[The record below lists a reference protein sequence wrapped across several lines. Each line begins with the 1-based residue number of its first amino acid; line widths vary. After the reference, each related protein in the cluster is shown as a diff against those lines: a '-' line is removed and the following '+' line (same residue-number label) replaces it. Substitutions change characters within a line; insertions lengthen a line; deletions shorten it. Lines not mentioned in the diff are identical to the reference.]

1 MVKTR
6 LTAIVKK
13 PRKQK
18 PKNYKLTKVAKDLI
32 AKQIDPK
39 IENKQLLYHL
49 RPTSFNNAIAA
60 LGDFNRV
67 LPEFQQ
73 GVARDDRVG
82 SQIRLKSIVVRGWIT
97 IPSNDQIGSADR
109 AGICCRLMCL
119 SSKKTPNWETLQA
132 DIPNLYLKLLRNG
145 SVENEYDGTIQ
156 NHLMPTNTAVV
167 TKHYD
172 RSFQMNRGQIIGNAG
187 HQPNITKPFS
197 FKVACKNKVLKFGA
211 PGEVDPANFCPFI
224 VLGFTYTNNA
234 APSIQTVPLMTYT
247 STVTYED

>member
-1 MVKTR
+1 MVKPR
-6 LTAIVKK
+6 ITAIVKK
-13 PRKQK
+13 PRKLK

-39 IENKQLLYHL
+39 IENKQILYHL
-49 RPTSFNNAIAA
+49 RPTSFNNAVAA

-67 LPEFQQ
+67 LPEFDQ
-73 GVARDDRVG
+73 GLTRDDRVG
-82 SQIRLKSIVVRGWIT
+82 SQLRLKSIHVKGWIT
-97 IPSNDQIGSADR
+97 IPSNDMLGSADR

-119 SSKKTPNWETLQA
+119 SSKKTPNWGTLVD
-132 DIPNLYLKLLRNG
+132 DIPSLYLKLLRNG
-145 SVENEYDGTIQ
+145 SNEESYDGTIG

-172 RSFQMNRGQIIGNAG
+172 RSFQMNRGQIIGGAG

-211 PGEVDPANFCPFI
+211 PLDTDPANFAPFI

-234 APSIQTVPLMTYT
+234 APSVQTVPLMTYT